1 MTEIC
6 SCCDRAGLPAEP
18 NSDSSEWVC
27 DCACHFGWQ
36 REDEMKIIDLSK
48 RLEKAHSENES
59 LRHFIEDRI
68 MDDKGWRQ
76 EYNEF
81 LDKLNE
87 DDL

>member
-1 MTEIC
+1 MNET
-6 SCCDRAGLPAEP
+6 
-18 NSDSSEWVC
+18 
-27 DCACHFGWQ
+27 
-36 REDEMKIIDLSK
+36 DLSK
-48 RLEKAHSENES
+48 RLEKAHSEIES